1 MGLVGLC
8 KSLPTQDILHF
19 YDSMSVFA
27 CTFFVSILH
36 PADHSLLLSRCPHLP
51 VLIADAFG
59 ERFHVKPFSCL
70 LMCTLDR
77 VQVNCF
83 AVGRYTCLCSSTGKS

>member
-1 MGLVGLC
+1 VGLVGLC

-19 YDSMSVFA
+19 CDSMSVFA

-36 PADHSLLLSRCPHLP
+36 PADHSLLLSRCQHLP

-59 ERFHVKPFSCL
+59 ERFHVKTIFLSAYVYLGQGASHLFCCGQIYMSL
-70 LMCTLDR
+70 
-77 VQVNCF
+77 
-83 AVGRYTCLCSSTGKS
+83 